1 MSASP
6 YCDMAQQVSNPKK
19 LCCSICLDLI
29 NDPDQRELYS
39 CLQCRQIF
47 RLRPVLMK
55 NTMLAD
61 LVEELRKTGLQAAP
75 TDHCYAGPEDVA
87 CDFCTGRKL
96 SPVCSVLSL
105 NCELHLQPHYESPAF
120 EKHKL
125 VQPSTK
131 IQKHICSCHDEV
143 MKIFCCTDQ
152 QCICY
157 LCSMDKHKSHDTVS
171 AAAERDKRQR
181 QLIVTQRE
189 IQQRIES
196 RAISHSADKAVKN
209 SEETFNEL
217 ISLVEQ
223 ESSDVKQQIRS
234 QQKAEVSRVN
244 ELLEKLEQEI
254 SELRRK
260 DAELERLSHSE
271 DHIQFLLSCPSL
283 SILSDS
289 LELPSINI
297 RPLRYFEDVTV
308 AVSEV
313 RDKLEDV
320 LKEERIKISQ
330 RVTDVD
336 VLLPQTEPRTRG
348 QFLRYLHEITLD
360 AKTANTRLL
369 LSEGHKKATVTLED
383 QVDSS
388 GPERFPEF
396 YQVMNRESL
405 TGRCYWEVEMCGLQ
419 VSVAIAY
426 KNISRTGDGSLFG
439 NNDKSWALACFKKS
453 YEFRHNKISTS
464 IPGPE
469 PARVGV
475 YLDHRAGVLCFYSIS
490 ETMTLLHRVQTTF
503 TQLLYA
509 GLWLIGSGA
518 TAELCK
524 LS

>member
-1 MSASP
+1 
-6 YCDMAQQVSNPKK
+6 MAQQVSNPKK

-29 NDPDQRELYS
+29 NDPVTIPYEELYS

-181 QLIVTQRE
+181 QLISRE
-189 IQQRIES
+189 EEVKLLQPEVE
-196 RAISHSADKAVKN
+196 AISHSADKAVKN

-426 KNISRTGDGSLFG
+426 KNISRTGDGILALYDHICVLTLLKSSLFLPCLKQKQSPQSTCFLFPIPSTDPAVYKWVFL
-439 NNDKSWALACFKKS
+439 NDFIH
-453 YEFRHNKISTS
+453 YF
-464 IPGPE
+464 
-469 PARVGV
+469 
-475 YLDHRAGVLCFYSIS
+475 
-490 ETMTLLHRVQTTF
+490 
-503 TQLLYA
+503 
-509 GLWLIGSGA
+509 
-518 TAELCK
+518 
-524 LS
+524 